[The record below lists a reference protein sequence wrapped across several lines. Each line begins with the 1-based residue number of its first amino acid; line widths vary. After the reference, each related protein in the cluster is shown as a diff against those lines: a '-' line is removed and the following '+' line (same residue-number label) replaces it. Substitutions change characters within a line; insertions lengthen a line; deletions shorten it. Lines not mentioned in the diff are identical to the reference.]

1 MRRICPALALIAT
14 AAMTDCGALPL
25 SLSKGQGDGAIP
37 AAPAVQRA
45 PLAAPN
51 RERAKSWMLPEA
63 KSEDLLY
70 IANVYT
76 ITVYSYP
83 KGKLVGTLKDFYKP
97 YGECVNKSGDVYIT
111 DSTFGKI
118 YEYAH
123 GGTKPI
129 HTLKD
134 PEYVPYGCAVDPTT
148 GNLAVANYS
157 DASARQGNLAIY
169 HKARGY
175 PKSYIGYDFYY
186 YYYCGYDDKGNL
198 FVDGLNDGG
207 FNFEFGELRKGGHA
221 IDDIL
226 LPNTVNFAGGIQWD
240 GQYLALGN
248 GSTSI
253 YQYAFSGSK
262 ATLEGTTTLTGAG
275 NVGQFAIAGSTV
287 ATPNQFFSG
296 SGVLLFPYPAGG
308 SPSLTITNGVFYPFA
323 AAVSPA
329 SSR

>member
-1 MRRICPALALIAT
+1 MRRICPVLALIAT
-14 AAMTDCGALPL
+14 AAMTSCGGL
-25 SLSKGQGDGAIP
+25 QQNAIP
-37 AAPAVQRA
+37 AAPAVHRDA
-45 PLAAPN
+45 LAAPN
-51 RERAKSWMLPEA
+51 SERAKSWMLPEA
-63 KSEDLLY
+63 KGEDLLY

-83 KGKLVGTLKDFYKP
+83 KGRLVGTLKDFYTP
-97 YGECVNKSGDVYIT
+97 YGECVDKTGNVYIT
-111 DSTFGKI
+111 DSKFGKI

-123 GGTKPI
+123 GGTTPI

-134 PEYVPYGCAVDPTT
+134 PGYEPYGCAVDPTT

-157 DASARQGNLAIY
+157 DASARQGNLVIY
-169 HKARGY
+169 HKAKGY
-175 PKSYIGYDFYY
+175 PKSYIGYGFYY
-186 YYYCGYDDKGNL
+186 YYYCGYDAKGNL
-198 FVDGLNDGG
+198 FVDGLNYGG
-207 FNFEFGELRKGGHA
+207 FNFEFGELRKGSHT

-226 LPNTVNFAGGIQWD
+226 LPNTVNFPGGIQWD
-240 GQYLALGN
+240 GQYVALGD
-248 GSTSI
+248 GGTSI

-275 NVGQFAIAGSTV
+275 SVGQFAIANSTV

-296 SGVLLFPYPAGG
+296 SGVLLYPYPAGG
-308 SPSLTITNGVFYPFA
+308 SASGSITKGVFYPFA